1 MLRNVDRT
9 TAAPQGLPNLRAGQP
24 GETKLDHLS
33 LLGRQLRKRGRE
45 GAMRFAGEGRPFR

>member
-1 MLRNVDRT
+1 MLCNIDRT

-24 GETKLDHLS
+24 GETKLHHLS

-45 GAMRFAGEGRPFR
+45 GAMRFAGEGRPFW